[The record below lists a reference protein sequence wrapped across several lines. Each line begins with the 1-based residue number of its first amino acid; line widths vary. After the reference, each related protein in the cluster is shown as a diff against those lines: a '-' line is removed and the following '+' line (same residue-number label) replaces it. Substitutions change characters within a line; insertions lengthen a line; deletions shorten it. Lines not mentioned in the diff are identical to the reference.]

1 MSNETVL
8 RRFLE
13 HQMGHTA
20 TRNITNGVYTYQGQ
34 TLATDGLKLVNY
46 STIIARHVR
55 ANVVEI
61 NVKKYSVTTTK
72 IQNKLKQL
80 AKEYGYDVVEVIG
93 E

>member
-1 MSNETVL
+1 MSNETVI
-8 RRFLE
+8 RCFLE

-46 STIIARHVR
+46 STVIARHIR

-80 AKEYGYDVVEVIG
+80 AKEYGYNVVEVIG